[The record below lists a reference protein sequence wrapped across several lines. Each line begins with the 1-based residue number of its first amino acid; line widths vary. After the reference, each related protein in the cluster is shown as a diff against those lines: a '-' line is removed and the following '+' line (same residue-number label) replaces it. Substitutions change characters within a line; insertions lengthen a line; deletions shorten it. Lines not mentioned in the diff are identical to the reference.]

1 MTVEKKA
8 LLKLIE
14 IENRRIQ
21 MLDYPSEN
29 SYDYLIALK
38 IEFKRLN

>member
-1 MTVEKKA
+1 MTAEKKE

-14 IENRRIQ
+14 IENRRVQ

-38 IEFKRLN
+38 IKFKRLN

>member
-1 MTVEKKA
+1 MTEQKKE

-21 MLDYPSEN
+21 MLDYPFKN

-38 IEFKRLN
+38 IKFKRIN